1 MSREHLFAEVPP
13 RRAPASNG
21 GHQRRI
27 RLGLER
33 FRQLAAAGYH
43 YIPVYSEQPYDL
55 ENPAAF
61 FTRLTEGKGRFLL
74 ESFEQGHQRSRYSF
88 IGWTPLLTMKAS
100 GDEFT
105 VMEKNR
111 VTVSKGDPLTEL
123 KKKLDGLESPPYRNL
138 APFMGARSDISVT
151 ITSARFKSFRIEPG
165 R

>member
-55 ENPAAF
+55 R
-61 FTRLTEGKGRFLL
+61 TQRRLYQTNRRQRPFLL

-105 VMEKNR
+105 VMEKI
-111 VTVSKGDPLTEL
+111 
-123 KKKLDGLESPPYRNL
+123 GLP
-138 APFMGARSDISVT
+138 
-151 ITSARFKSFRIEPG
+151 
-165 R
+165 